1 MEERQRSL
9 ENLGLTMT
17 GLEAY
22 GGKRVLV
29 TGHTGF
35 KGSWLCTWLEKLGAE
50 VTGIALAPNT
60 EPSHFALLNTRMK
73 SHLLDIRDRD
83 ALLHAV
89 KQADP
94 EIVFHLAAQPLV
106 RASYADP
113 YETYT
118 SNVTGTLNV
127 LDACR
132 ACDDLR
138 AIVVI
143 TTDKVYDNREWEWA
157 YRENDALGGHD
168 PYSSSKACVELLCNS
183 WRMSFFN
190 PAGYGSDHNVLL
202 ATTRA
207 GNVVGGGDWA
217 VDRLIPD
224 IVKATVG
231 GEEVEI
237 RNPRATRPWQH
248 VLEPLAGYL
257 QLGVRLINGER
268 EFASAWNFSPDNL
281 EGCDVISVVHS
292 MQAIWPA
299 VHYRIKQDE
308 HAPHEA
314 MLLRLD
320 NAKARTRLGW
330 RPQWNADATFRE
342 TIRWYRAWYEERTV
356 LTTQQIEEY
365 ERLITQT
372 AEVD

>member
-1 MEERQRSL
+1 
-9 ENLGLTMT
+9 MT
-17 GLEAY
+17 GLAAY
-22 GGKRVLV
+22 SGKRVLV

-35 KGSWLCTWLEKLGAE
+35 KGSWLCAWLNKLGAH
-50 VTGIALAPNT
+50 VSGIALAPNT
-60 EPSHFALLNTRMK
+60 EPSHFALLQPEVD
-73 SHLLDIRDRD
+73 SHVLDIRDRE
-83 ALLHAV
+83 ALLRTV
-89 KQADP
+89 KQINP

-118 SNVTGTLNV
+118 SNVTGTLNL

-132 ACDDLR
+132 ACEDLR

-168 PYSSSKACVELLCNS
+168 PYSSSKACVELLTHS
-183 WRMSFFN
+183 WRMSFFH
-190 PAGYGSDHNVLL
+190 PAAYGRAHQVLL

-224 IVKATVG
+224 IVRATAA
-231 GEEVEI
+231 GERVII

-257 QLGVRLINGER
+257 QLGEKLLNGAN
-268 EFASAWNFSPDNL
+268 EFASAWNFAPDSL
-281 EGCDVISVVHS
+281 AGCDVLSVVHS
-292 MQAIWPA
+292 MQTHWDA
-299 VHYRIKQDE
+299 VQYDIKQHDN
-308 HAPHEA
+308 APHEA

-330 RPQWNADATFRE
+330 LPLWDADRTFAE
-342 TIRWYRAWYEERTV
+342 TIRWYRAWYEDAAV
-356 LTTQQIEEY
+356 ITQQQIAEY
-365 ERLITQT
+365 ERLLLQA
-372 AEVD
+372 AEVN